1 MKQSG
6 NGGQGQAHCIKRNS
20 KSFFMCRTASWRSA
34 SKLESTLLATIPLFP
49 QNFSISIYRAGMTL
63 GAVGI
68 CFHVVLLGEGITCL
82 HYIINTLNISTN
94 SSTNIF
100 SGFQRTVS
108 AFISQ
113 SPDAGQVKHLP
124 AFSFAIRLSCHV
136 ARASGFRR
144 NPAPQRRKIQGM

>member
-82 HYIINTLNISTN
+82 HYIVNTLKNFTGQSFWARGYFVSTV
-94 SSTNIF
+94 
-100 SGFQRTVS
+100 GRDEQ
-108 AFISQ
+108 
-113 SPDAGQVKHLP
+113 K
-124 AFSFAIRLSCHV
+124 IREYIRNQEAEDRRLEQLSLL
-136 ARASGFRR
+136 
-144 NPAPQRRKIQGM
+144 K

>member
-82 HYIINTLNISTN
+82 HYIVNTLKMKI
-94 SSTNIF
+94 IF
-100 SGFQRTVS
+100 RGEQRKGLGVGRRLACFKKFS
-108 AFISQ
+108 AFWSE
-113 SPDAGQVKHLP
+113 PLP
-124 AFSFAIRLSCHV
+124 PTFLTLCVYLVFKEGSVSYFLPRECD
-136 ARASGFRR
+136 RG
-144 NPAPQRRKIQGM
+144 